1 MSKRTKEL
9 LRANNALDAQLNKD
23 NQQMMTNIVVY
34 IRSANISEYEQELVR
49 RDITHMLLD
58 AQAEGRT
65 AAEVL
70 GEDAQAFCE
79 AVIAAA
85 ALPPR
90 PAGER
95 ALDALRTGLL
105 AFVVL
110 AVCWLVF
117 SAVDA
122 IAEQHWP
129 YFPLTVGDVIS
140 QALIFVTAFIIFRG
154 ISRHAFDDKM
164 GKLFF
169 LVFAALAISILS
181 SIFLTQFLCNVHIL
195 VFAVLL
201 AVCFIGYKFLDAR
214 VD

>member
-49 RDITHMLLD
+49 RDVMAML
-58 AQAEGRT
+58 AAGEREGRS
-65 AAEVL
+65 ADEVI
-70 GEDAQAFCE
+70 GDDAQAFCDE
-79 AVIAAA
+79 VIA

-154 ISRHAFDDKM
+154 ISRHTFDDKL
-164 GKLFF
+164 GKLFLLIF
-169 LVFAALAISILS
+169 CVLAASILA
-181 SIFLTQFLCNVHIL
+181 SIFLTQFLCNVHIFIIAAAL
-195 VFAVLL
+195 VI
-201 AVCFIGYKFLDAR
+201 CFIGYKFLDAR

>member
-49 RDITHMLLD
+49 RDVMAMLAAGEREGRSAEEVIGDD
-58 AQAEGRT
+58 AQVFCD
-65 AAEVL
+65 EV
-70 GEDAQAFCE
+70 
-79 AVIAAA
+79 IA

-110 AVCWLVF
+110 ALCWSVF

-122 IAEQHWP
+122 IVENQWP
-129 YFPLTVGDVIS
+129 YFPLTIGDVIS
-140 QALIFVTAFIIFRG
+140 QVLIFVTAFIIFRG
-154 ISRHAFDDKM
+154 ISHHTFDDKL
-164 GKLFF
+164 GKLFLLIF
-169 LVFAALAISILS
+169 CVLAASILS

-195 VFAVLL
+195 VFATVL
-201 AVCFIGYKFLDAR
+201 VICFILYKLIDAR

>member
-49 RDITHMLLD
+49 RDVMAML
-58 AQAEGRT
+58 AAGEREGRS
-65 AAEVL
+65 ADEVI
-70 GEDAQAFCE
+70 GDDAQAFCDE
-79 AVIAAA
+79 VIA

-154 ISRHAFDDKM
+154 ISRHTFDDKL
-164 GKLFF
+164 GKLFLLIF
-169 LVFAALAISILS
+169 CVLAASILA
-181 SIFLTQFLCNVHIL
+181 SIFLTQFLCNVHI
-195 VFAVLL
+195 FIIAAVL
-201 AVCFIGYKFLDAR
+201 VICFIGYKFLDAR

>member
-58 AQAEGRT
+58 AQAEGRS
-65 AAEVL
+65 AEEVI
-70 GEDAQAFCE
+70 GDDAQAFCDE
-79 AVIAAA
+79 VIA

-110 AVCWLVF
+110 AVCWLGAGVVEMIP
-117 SAVDA
+117 SGS
-122 IAEQHWP
+122 WP
-129 YFPLTVGDVIS
+129 YFPITVGDVIS

-154 ISRHAFDDKM
+154 ISHHTFDDKL
-164 GKLFF
+164 GKLFVLIF
-169 LVFAALAISILS
+169 GVLAASILA

-195 VFAVLL
+195 VFATVL
-201 AVCFIGYKFLDAR
+201 VICFIFYKLIDAR

>member
-9 LRANNALDAQLNKD
+9 LRANNAWEKENLSAE
-23 NQQMMTNIVVY
+23 NQHLMTNIVTY
-34 IRSANISEYEQELVR
+34 IRSAAISEYEQELVR
-49 RDITHMLLD
+49 RDVMAML
-58 AQAEGRT
+58 AAGEREGRS
-65 AAEVL
+65 AEEVI
-70 GEDAQAFCE
+70 GDDAQAFCNE
-79 AVIAAA
+79 VIA

-110 AVCWLVF
+110 ALCWSVF

-129 YFPLTVGDVIS
+129 YFSLTVGDAIS
-140 QALIFVTAFIIFRG
+140 QALIFLTAFLIFRS
-154 ISRHAFDDKM
+154 ISHHTFDDKL
-164 GKLFF
+164 GKLFVLIF
-169 LVFAALAISILS
+169 GVLAASILA

-195 VFAVLL
+195 VFAAVL
-201 AVCFIGYKFLDAR
+201 VICFILYKFLDAR

>member
-58 AQAEGRT
+58 AQAEGRS
-65 AAEVL
+65 AEEVI
-70 GEDAQAFCE
+70 GDDAQAFCDE
-79 AVIAAA
+79 VIA

-110 AVCWLVF
+110 AVCWLGAGVVEMIP
-117 SAVDA
+117 SGS
-122 IAEQHWP
+122 WP
-129 YFPLTVGDVIS
+129 YFPITVGDVIS

-154 ISRHAFDDKM
+154 ISHHTFDDKL
-164 GKLFF
+164 GKLFVLIF
-169 LVFAALAISILS
+169 GVLAASILA

-195 VFAVLL
+195 VFATVL
-201 AVCFIGYKFLDAR
+201 VICFILYKLIDAR

>member
-34 IRSANISEYEQELVR
+34 IRSAAISEYEQELVR
-49 RDITHMLLD
+49 RDVMAML
-58 AQAEGRT
+58 AAGEREGRS
-65 AAEVL
+65 AEEVI
-70 GEDAQAFCE
+70 GDDAQAFCDE
-79 AVIAAA
+79 VIA

-110 AVCWLVF
+110 ALCWSVF

-129 YFPLTVGDVIS
+129 YFSLTVGDVIS

-154 ISRHAFDDKM
+154 ISHHTFDDKL
-164 GKLFF
+164 GKLFVLIF
-169 LVFAALAISILS
+169 GVLAASILA

-195 VFAVLL
+195 VFATVL
-201 AVCFIGYKFLDAR
+201 VICFILYKLIDAR

>member
-79 AVIAAA
+79 AVIAA
-85 ALPPR
+85 LPPR

-110 AVCWLVF
+110 AVCWLGAG
-117 SAVDA
+117 AVEM
-122 IAEQHWP
+122 IPSGSWP
-129 YFPLTVGDVIS
+129 YFPITVGDVIS
-140 QALIFVTAFIIFRG
+140 QALIFLTAFLIFRS

>member
-49 RDITHMLLD
+49 RDVMAML
-58 AQAEGRT
+58 AAGEREGRS
-65 AAEVL
+65 AEEVI
-70 GEDAQAFCE
+70 GDDAQAFCDE
-79 AVIAAA
+79 VIA

-110 AVCWLVF
+110 AVCWLGAG
-117 SAVDA
+117 AVEM
-122 IAEQHWP
+122 IPSSSWP
-129 YFPLTVGDVIS
+129 YFPITVGDVIS

-154 ISRHAFDDKM
+154 ISHHTFDDKL
-164 GKLFF
+164 GKLFVLIF
-169 LVFAALAISILS
+169 GVLAASILA

-195 VFAVLL
+195 VFTTVL
-201 AVCFIGYKFLDAR
+201 VICFILYKLIDAR

>member
-79 AVIAAA
+79 AVIAA
-85 ALPPR
+85 LPPR
-90 PAGER
+90 SAGER

-140 QALIFVTAFIIFRG
+140 QALIFLTAFLIFRS
-154 ISRHAFDDKM
+154 ISRHAFGDKM

-201 AVCFIGYKFLDAR
+201 AVCFIGYKVLDAC

>member
-1 MSKRTKEL
+1 MRQESAR
-9 LRANNALDAQLNKD
+9 KD
-23 NQQMMTNIVVY
+23 NQLSMENLNVMTEIVAY
-34 IRSANISEYEQELVR
+34 IRSANISEREQEMII
-49 RDITHMLLD
+49 RDIMAML
-58 AQAEGRT
+58 AAGEREGRS
-65 AAEVL
+65 AEKVI
-70 GEDAQAFCE
+70 GDDAQAFCDE
-79 AVIAAA
+79 VIA

-110 AVCWLVF
+110 AVCWLGAG
-117 SAVDA
+117 AVEM
-122 IAEQHWP
+122 IPSGSWP
-129 YFPLTVGDVIS
+129 YFPITVGDVIS
-140 QALIFVTAFIIFRG
+140 QALIFLTAFLIFRS

>member
-49 RDITHMLLD
+49 RDVMAML
-58 AQAEGRT
+58 AAGEREGRS
-65 AAEVL
+65 AEEVI
-70 GEDAQAFCE
+70 GDDAQAFCDE
-79 AVIAAA
+79 VIA

-90 PAGER
+90 PAGEH

-110 AVCWLVF
+110 ALCWSVF

-140 QALIFVTAFIIFRG
+140 QALIFATAFIIFRG
-154 ISRHAFDDKM
+154 ISRHTFDDKL
-164 GKLFF
+164 GKLFLLIF
-169 LVFAALAISILS
+169 CVLAASILA
-181 SIFLTQFLCNVHIL
+181 SIFLTQFLCNVHI
-195 VFAVLL
+195 FIIAAVL
-201 AVCFIGYKFLDAR
+201 VICFIGYKFLDAR

>member
-49 RDITHMLLD
+49 RDVMAML
-58 AQAEGRT
+58 AAGEREGRS
-65 AAEVL
+65 AQEVI
-70 GEDAQAFCE
+70 GDDAQAFCDE
-79 AVIAAA
+79 AIA

-110 AVCWLVF
+110 AVCWLGAG
-117 SAVDA
+117 AVEM
-122 IAEQHWP
+122 IPSGSWP
-129 YFPLTVGDVIS
+129 YFPITVGDVIS
-140 QALIFVTAFIIFRG
+140 QALIFLTAFIIFRG
-154 ISRHAFDDKM
+154 ISRHTFDDKL
-164 GKLFF
+164 GKLFLLIF
-169 LVFAALAISILS
+169 CVLAASILA
-181 SIFLTQFLCNVHIL
+181 SIFLTQFLCNVHI
-195 VFAVLL
+195 FIIAAVL
-201 AVCFIGYKFLDAR
+201 AICFILYKLIDAR

>member
-65 AAEVL
+65 AEEVI
-70 GEDAQAFCE
+70 GDDAQAFCDE
-79 AVIAAA
+79 VIA

-122 IAEQHWP
+122 IIEQHWP
-129 YFPLTVGDVIS
+129 YFPITVGDVIS

-154 ISRHAFDDKM
+154 ISRHTFDDKL
-164 GKLFF
+164 GKLFVLIF
-169 LVFAALAISILS
+169 GVLAASILA
-181 SIFLTQFLCNVHIL
+181 SIFLTQFLCNVHI
-195 VFAVLL
+195 FIIAAVL
-201 AVCFIGYKFLDAR
+201 AICFILYKLIDAR

>member
-9 LRANNALDAQLNKD
+9 LRENNAWEKENLSAE
-23 NQQMMTNIVVY
+23 NQHLMTNIVTY
-34 IRSANISEYEQELVR
+34 IRSAAISEYEQELVR
-49 RDITHMLLD
+49 RDVMAML
-58 AQAEGRT
+58 AAGEREGRS
-65 AAEVL
+65 AEKVI
-70 GEDAQAFCE
+70 GDDAQAFCDE
-79 AVIAAA
+79 VIA

-90 PAGER
+90 SAGER
-95 ALDALRTGLL
+95 AVDALRTGLL

-110 AVCWLVF
+110 AVCWLGAG
-117 SAVDA
+117 AVEM
-122 IAEQHWP
+122 IPSGSWP
-129 YFPLTVGDVIS
+129 YFPITVGDVIS
-140 QALIFVTAFIIFRG
+140 QALIFLTAFLIFRS

>member
-1 MSKRTKEL
+1 
-9 LRANNALDAQLNKD
+9 
-23 NQQMMTNIVVY
+23 MTEIVAY
-34 IRSANISEYEQELVR
+34 IRSANISEREQEMII
-49 RDITHMLLD
+49 RDIMAML
-58 AQAEGRT
+58 AAGEREGRS
-65 AAEVL
+65 AEEII
-70 GEDAQAFCE
+70 GDDPHAFCDE
-79 AVIAAA
+79 VIA

-122 IAEQHWP
+122 IIEQHWP
-129 YFPLTVGDVIS
+129 YFPITVGDVIS

-154 ISRHAFDDKM
+154 ISRHTFDDKL
-164 GKLFF
+164 GKLFLLIF
-169 LVFAALAISILS
+169 CVLAASILA
-181 SIFLTQFLCNVHIL
+181 SIFLTQFLCNVHI
-195 VFAVLL
+195 FIIAAVL
-201 AVCFIGYKFLDAR
+201 AICFILYKLIDAR